1 MQKLKILN
9 IGWANS
15 IHVEKFMRWFA
26 EKGHEVSIVTNVTN
40 KIDGVKIYS
49 IEKKSDFRPRRERYK
64 DLSFN
69 VSWDWLRDLN
79 AIVRLKRVVRE
90 ISPDIIH
97 SHSLWYPGYLGIYL
111 NFHPFVITLLNGD
124 VLWTKEDIGM
134 NVNFFTKL
142 RTYIGLRKADF
153 ITGESEE
160 LVNACIRRGANKDK
174 VQVMRRGVDLKLFN
188 CNENK
193 IGIRRTLGL
202 PENSKIVLS
211 PRNTASFYNLN
222 KIVMAIPKVVKE
234 VEDALFVFIWHGDNT
249 AKGEEI
255 KQLASQLAIQ
265 GAIRIIGFVDHKQV
279 ALYHKASDV
288 MVSVSERD
296 SGPVAL
302 QEAMACGDVPII
314 SNLPCVKEWV
324 KDGWNGL
331 LVEPHNVDQIAN
343 SIITLLKDQTLRGTF
358 AERNWKLIQENG
370 DQDYWMAKLEEMYY
384 SLLKEKEDKCNRKLL

>member
-1 MQKLKILN
+1 MICH

-15 IHVEKFMRWFA
+15 IHVQRWVNWFA
-26 EKGHEVSIVTNVTN
+26 RRGHESHLISDRVVPIE
-40 KIDGVKIYS
+40 GVMIHQIPPYEHDS
-49 IEKKSDFRPRRERYK
+49 RPRWQR
-64 DLSFN
+64 
-69 VSWDWLRDLN
+69 LRDLS
-79 AIVRLKRVVRE
+79 IHDWRVHRLKTIFWVRNKVRE
-90 ISPDIIH
+90 IAPDILH

-111 NFHPFVITLLNGD
+111 NFHPFAITVFDGD
-124 VLWTKEDIGM
+124 VLWTKGDVGM
-134 NVNFFTKL
+134 DVNYFTKL
-142 RTYIGLRKADF
+142 RTYMGLKKADL

-160 LVNACIRRGANKDK
+160 LVNACIRRGANKNK
-174 VQVMRRGVDLKLFN
+174 VHVMRGGVDLKLFN
-188 CNENK
+188 CNGNK
-193 IGIRRTLGL
+193 IKIRRVLGL

-222 KIVMAIPKVVKE
+222 NIVMAIPKVIRE
-234 VEDALFVFIWHGDNT
+234 VEDVLFLFIWHGDNT
-249 AKGEEI
+249 PKEKEI
-255 KQLASQLAIQ
+255 KQLASQLAVQ
-265 GAIRIIGFVDHKQV
+265 DAIRIIGFVNHNQV

-370 DQDYWMAKLEEMYY
+370 DQDYWMRKMEELYY
-384 SLLKEKEDKCNRKLL
+384 SVVR